1 MKTKNLVLIAMLLGM
16 GTVLSL
22 ILAITNF
29 GMRPDVLLTMMF
41 IAILLFPEARHV
53 LLIGLLTGFL
63 SGLISTFP
71 GGFIPNIIDKLVTA
85 FVCLALVLALQKV
98 GNAILKAGIVSVLGT
113 LVSGVV
119 FLGAALII
127 VELPAPFLVLFTT
140 VVLPAVVL
148 NTILIAIVY
157 PIVQSVMK
165 RSNFEP
171 IEKSA
176 S

>member
-29 GMRPDVLLTMMF
+29 GMRPDVLLVMMF
-41 IAILLFPEARHV
+41 ITILLFPDVKHV

-63 SGLISTFP
+63 SGIISSFP
-71 GGFIPNIIDKLVTA
+71 GGLIPNIIDKFITA
-85 FVCLALVLALQKV
+85 FICLALVAVLQKV
-98 GNAILKAGIVSVLGT
+98 KNSVLKASILSVIGT
-113 LVSGVV
+113 VVSGVV
-119 FLGAALII
+119 FLGSALII
-127 VELPAPFLVLFTT
+127 VGLPAPFLVLFST
-140 VVLPAVVL
+140 VVLPAIAL
-148 NTILIAIVY
+148 NTILTIIVY

-171 IEKSA
+171 IQKSV
-176 S
+176 